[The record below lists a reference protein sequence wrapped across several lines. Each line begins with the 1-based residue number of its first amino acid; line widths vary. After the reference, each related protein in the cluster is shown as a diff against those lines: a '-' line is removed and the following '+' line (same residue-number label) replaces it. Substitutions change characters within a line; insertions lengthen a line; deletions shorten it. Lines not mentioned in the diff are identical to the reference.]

1 MSTKKL
7 RLFQCSICSQNI
19 LLAIL
24 TKKHVNMVHKN
35 IKLFK
40 CKICSKVF
48 GSNCQ
53 ISQSFIQFT
62 NMYNKKLQELL
73 FNIPRIQFT
82 KYVTKKHVNMVH
94 KKIKLFKCKI
104 CSKVFSHYFQISYS
118 SISFKN
124 MLKKLNKT
132 FFSFLF

>member
-73 FNIPRIQFT
+73 FNIPC
-82 KYVTKKHVNMVH
+82 KHNSRNMSL
-94 KKIKLFKCKI
+94 KSMLTWFIKRSNCKI